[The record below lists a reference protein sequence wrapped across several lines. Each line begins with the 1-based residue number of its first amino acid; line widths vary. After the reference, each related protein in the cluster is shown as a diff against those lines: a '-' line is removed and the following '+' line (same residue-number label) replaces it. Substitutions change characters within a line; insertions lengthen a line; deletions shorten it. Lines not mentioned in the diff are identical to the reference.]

1 MYAMIAVPG
10 EKTTPI
16 YHLKY
21 LTIFNPNRL
30 RGTRATSMQRFLEG
44 KKATLTNVYI
54 CNAFWQIL
62 IKSKRC
68 KVKWSEVN
76 SGKAHPL
83 YLVNKPR
90 FSKQAPVH

>member
-1 MYAMIAVPG
+1 MPKVSRV

-16 YHLKY
+16 YHVKY
-21 LTIFNPNRL
+21 LRNFNPNTL
-30 RGTRATSMQRFLEG
+30 RGPRAPSMMRVLEG
-44 KKATLTNVYI
+44 KKATLNNAYL
-54 CNAFWQIL
+54 CNCFWQIL